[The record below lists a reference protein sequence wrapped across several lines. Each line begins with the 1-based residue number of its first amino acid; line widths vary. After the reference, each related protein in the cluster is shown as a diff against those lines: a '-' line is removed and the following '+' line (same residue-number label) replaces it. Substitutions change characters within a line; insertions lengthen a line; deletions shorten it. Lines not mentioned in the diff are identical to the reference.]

1 MIQIIDIHTHI
12 LPEVDDGADSMDEA
26 IELLELAKRNGTKA
40 VVLTPHFPND
50 KLDNLVYNEKF
61 NAFAGNPKV
70 KDVGIKL
77 FAGAENF
84 CTRSTIKKM
93 DPKQLITINN
103 TNYVLIEFMQNEHF
117 SFMNECIE
125 AFFNKGYTPIIA
137 HVDRYFYL
145 QRNAEAVIELKDQ
158 GCIIQM
164 NANSL
169 VCGGLRERF
178 ADWIFGNEL
187 ADVVASDAH
196 NMFSRTSNLSLAYE
210 ELSHRYSFT
219 YAERLL
225 ENNPSNIILGKA
237 I

>member
-12 LPEVDDGADSMDEA
+12 LPEVDDGADSIDEA

-40 VVLTPHFPND
+40 IVLTPHLPND
-50 KLDNLVYNEKF
+50 KLDDLVYNEKF
-61 NAFAGNPKV
+61 NVFASNPKV
-70 KDVGIKL
+70 KDIGIKL
-77 FAGAENF
+77 YTGAENF
-84 CTRSTIKKM
+84 CTRSTIKNIAQ
-93 DPKQLITINN
+93 KQLITINN
-103 TNYVLIEFMQNEHF
+103 TKYVLIEFMQNEHF
-117 SFMNECIE
+117 SFMSECVE
-125 AFFNKGYTPIIA
+125 TLFSEGYIPILA
-137 HVDRYFYL
+137 HIDRYFYL
-145 QRNAEAVIELKDQ
+145 QRNAEAVIELKDR

-164 NANSL
+164 NSNSL
-169 VCGGLRERF
+169 ICGGLRERF
-178 ADWIFGNEL
+178 ADWIFSNEL